1 MTEYELKE
9 NETLIMQS
17 KIMKEDELLN
27 IVTVYKNNDSGE
39 IFIHNSNGVEQKIC
53 PYLRSCGLT
62 FYCEKYLNSSPSVPP
77 SSWISENQ
85 GLFCTYKNPS
95 YKNCEELGF
104 NPEQYQE
111 CGLYSTIIL
120 GGK

>member
-1 MTEYELKE
+1 MREYELKE

-17 KIMKEDELLN
+17 KIVEGDELLN
-27 IVTVYKNNDSGE
+27 TVTIYKNNDSGE

-62 FYCEKYLNSSPSVPP
+62 FYCEKSLNSSSSIPP
-77 SSWISENQ
+77 SFWISKNQ

-95 YKNCEELGF
+95 YRNCEELGF
-104 NPEQYQE
+104 NSEKYQE
-111 CGLYSTIIL
+111 CRLYSTIIL
-120 GGK
+120 GDK